1 MGSGHGVLA
10 AIIGI
15 IMYAVACIV
24 VGVAFYVWGKLNE

>member
-15 IMYAVACIV
+15 AIYIAACIV
-24 VGVAFYVWGKLNE
+24 VGLLFHIWEKRNE

>member
-24 VGVAFYVWGKLNE
+24 VGVAFYIWEKRND